1 VRVLYFDC
9 FSGAAGDMI
18 LGALLDAGASETRLR
33 AHLEGLGL
41 PGWDFE
47 VTTTDRGGF
56 RASRAH
62 FHIDNP
68 DHTRTYPSVAAIVER
83 ATLPPWIQE
92 RSLAAFSLLAEAE
105 ARVHGVTRDAAHFHE
120 VGADDAILD
129 VVASFAALA
138 DLGVDR
144 VITSPIATGISGAA
158 TTSHGLIPVPAPAT
172 AELLAAAGATMF
184 TRGTNELITPTGAA
198 ILAAAS
204 HRFGDLPPL
213 RIERVGY
220 GAGAKEL
227 EHPNLVRAVVGSALR
242 GRPPADAE
250 LLETNLDDL
259 SPELLPHVIDA
270 LLAAGAHDAW
280 VAPVVMKKGRP
291 GFVLSVLGPPE
302 RHDALV
308 EIIFGETSTLGLRT
322 TLVAREVLDRD
333 WMEVEVEGL
342 PVRVKLGRRDG
353 RITTAAPEHDDA
365 AAAARATGLPLKAI
379 YERALRAVSDVT
391 QAPPSP

>member
-18 LGALLDAGASETRLR
+18 LAALLDAGASEERVR

-41 PGWDFE
+41 AGWDFE

-56 RASRAH
+56 RASRAQ

-83 ATLPPWIQE
+83 ATLPPWIRE

-144 VITSPIATGISGAA
+144 VFTSPIATGVTGTAM
-158 TTSHGLIPVPAPAT
+158 TSHGLIPIPAPAT
-172 AELLAAAGATMF
+172 AELLSAAGATML

-204 HRFGDLPPL
+204 HLFGDLPPL

-227 EHPNLVRAVVGSALR
+227 EHPNLLRAVVGSALG
-242 GRPPADAE
+242 GRPSADAE

-270 LLAAGAHDAW
+270 LLTAGAHDAW
-280 VAPVVMKKGRP
+280 VTPVVMKKGRP

-308 EIIFGETSTLGLRT
+308 EIVFSETSTLGLRT
-322 TLVAREVLDRD
+322 TPVDREVLDRD
-333 WMEVEVEGL
+333 WMKVEVEGL
-342 PVRVKLGRRDG
+342 PVRVKLGRRSG

-365 AAAARATGLPLKAI
+365 AAVARATGLPLKAI

-391 QAPPSP
+391 PAPPSP